1 MTKLVVSVLLT
12 VLLAGTV
19 LAVIGNQIVPAT
31 RTAGI
36 NTGLQ
41 IEEAFR

>member
-1 MTKLVVSVLLT
+1 MSKLVVSVLLT
-12 VLLAGTV
+12 VILAGTV
-19 LAVIGNQIVPAT
+19 LAVIGNRIVPAT
-31 RTAGI
+31 RSAGI